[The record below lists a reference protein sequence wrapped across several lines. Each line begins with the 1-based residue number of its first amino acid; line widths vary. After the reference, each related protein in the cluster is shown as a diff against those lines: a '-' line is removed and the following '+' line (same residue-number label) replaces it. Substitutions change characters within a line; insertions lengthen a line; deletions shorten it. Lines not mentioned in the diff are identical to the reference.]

1 MVSVDVKQHVYLT
14 TTRFIELID
23 VLWLLVVLWQ
33 TLVNVLISILL
44 TGMGGL
50 SMAGDPSFHTHS
62 GHRGDNSSPEV
73 APVFCSAVVKL
84 VAMQMQA
91 LGVSGQFWWWW

>member
-1 MVSVDVKQHVYLT
+1 MALSCHALC
-14 TTRFIELID
+14 
-23 VLWLLVVLWQ
+23 WQ

-50 SMAGDPSFHTHS
+50 SMAGDPSLNTHGSHRSDHT
-62 GHRGDNSSPEV
+62 SSPEV

-91 LGVSGQFWWWW
+91 LGVSGNWLLFVFS

>member
-1 MVSVDVKQHVYLT
+1 VRHSVHLYNNADLG
-14 TTRFIELID
+14 F
-23 VLWLLVVLWQ
+23 Q
-33 TLVNVLISILL
+33 TLVTVLISILL

-50 SMAGDPSFHTHS
+50 SLGPEPSLNTHS
-62 GHRGDNSSPEV
+62 SHRSDYSSAPEV

-91 LGVSGQFWWWW
+91 LGVGSLQR